1 MIPPAATD
9 AAHAAAAESTGQF
22 ASTVAVGPVGSC
34 ALGTSVPAGAVDG
47 VEVPRVAVPIYQ
59 PLG

>member
-9 AAHAAAAESTGQF
+9 AAHAAAESTVQF
-22 ASTVAVGPVGSC
+22 ASTAAVGPVGSC